1 MNSPDVTPGSIIR
14 FWFGDDP
21 QKSASDTAYQQLW
34 WSKQDAIDQQIRQ
47 RFEATVLLAA
57 EGALRKWESTASGL
71 LALIILTDQFPR
83 NIYRGTAKSFEYDRL
98 ALAWCLTGIE
108 EAKDQQVMPIQR
120 LFWYLPLEHSESI
133 AHQDKCVSLVERL
146 VAEAPSDDKPAFR
159 DFLNYA
165 ERHREVIRRF
175 DRFPHRNAI
184 LGRESSAEEEIF
196 LKAPGSSF

>member
-1 MNSPDVTPGSIIR
+1 MNSTNVTPERIIQ

-21 QKSASDTAYQQLW
+21 QNSASDKTYQQLW

-47 RFEATVLLAA
+47 RFEATVSRAA
-57 EGALRKWESTASGL
+57 AGALREWEATATGL

-83 NIYRGTAKSFEYDRL
+83 NIYRGTAQSFEYDHL

-108 EAKDQQVMPIQR
+108 ESKDQQVLPIQR

-133 AHQDKCVSLVERL
+133 EHQDKCVSLVERL
-146 VAEAPSDDKPAFR
+146 VAEVPSADKPAFE

-165 ERHREVIRRF
+165 ERHRQVIRRF
-175 DRFPHRNAI
+175 GRFPHRNAI
-184 LGRESSAEEEIF
+184 LGRDNSQEEEAF
-196 LKAPGSSF
+196 LKTPGSSF